1 MKKRYKLI
9 CALLITAVMVMITGC
24 GDNSGADAQN
34 RTSGQSETQ
43 EKVNVSEGSK
53 VLIAYFTADENTE
66 ADAVSSASVVTVE
79 GEDKGCLRALAD
91 MIAEDTDGELFS
103 IQTSEKYSGDRDE
116 VIDAASDEKDEKA
129 RPELSS
135 HIENLQDYD
144 IIFVGYP
151 NWWYDMPMAMYSFF
165 DEYDFSG
172 KTIIPFNSHNGSRFS
187 DTINTIKELEPDA
200 NVIENGFTV
209 SERSVKDASG
219 DVSDWLSGLGF

>member
-1 MKKRYKLI
+1 MKKKYKWI
-9 CALLITAVMVMITGC
+9 SVLLATAMIFLMTGC
-24 GDNSGADAQN
+24 GDGSGGDAKSG
-34 RTSGQSETQ
+34 TSGQSETQ
-43 EKVNVSEGSK
+43 DKVSVSEESK
-53 VLIAYFTADENTE
+53 VLVAYFTADENTE

-79 GEDKGCLRALAD
+79 GEEKGCVRALAD

-103 IQTSEKYSGDRDE
+103 IQTVEKYSEDRDE
-116 VIDAASDEKDEKA
+116 VIDTASDEKEEKA
-129 RPELSS
+129 RPNLTS

-144 IIFVGYP
+144 IVFVGYP

-187 DTINTIKELEPDA
+187 NTINTIKELEPDA